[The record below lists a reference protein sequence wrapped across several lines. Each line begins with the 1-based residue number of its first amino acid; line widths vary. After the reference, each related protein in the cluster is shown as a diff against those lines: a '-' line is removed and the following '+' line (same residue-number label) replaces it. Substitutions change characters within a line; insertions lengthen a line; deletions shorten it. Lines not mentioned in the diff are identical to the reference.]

1 MKLAP
6 ALPAFLFCALVAMAC
21 NPFDVLDDMIS
32 YERMNDQESFR
43 PYEARMP
50 GVVPG
55 AVPSGE
61 GEERYKSAPLGS
73 LENPLP
79 AAGEVIAVGGLAY
92 GTSAFSATAP
102 STTGTV
108 RWARASLRS
117 PRT

>member
-1 MKLAP
+1 MKL

-21 NPFDVLDDMIS
+21 NPFDVLDDMIT

-55 AVPSGE
+55 AVPTKDGKIA
-61 GEERYKSAPLGS
+61 GEEKYKAAPMGS

-79 AAGEVIAVGGLAY
+79 SSCCIVDRGNGAGHAERG
-92 GTSAFSATAP
+92 
-102 STTGTV
+102 
-108 RWARASLRS
+108 ARDHQQHQ
-117 PRT
+117 